1 MSEQWRQVE
10 GSEFVVSDH
19 GNVIGLKPDS
29 LIVPYKNKKGYLKLN
44 IWQHGRRKG
53 VFVHRLVAQAFI
65 PNPDDLPQVNHIDGD
80 KTNNNI
86 SNLEWCDDSYNLA
99 HAHRLGLRTS
109 AGGHN
114 GNSKL
119 RESDVLQIRRLYGKQ
134 GYSSKRLAYIFSVHQ
149 TTIQRAISGKRFWKH
164 V

>member
-1 MSEQWRQVE
+1 MSEQWKQVE

-19 GNVIGLKPDS
+19 GNVIGRKPDT
-29 LIVPYKNKKGYLKLN
+29 LMTCYKNKKGYLKLN

-53 VFVHRLVAQAFI
+53 VFLHRIVAQTFI
-65 PNPDDLPQVNHIDGD
+65 PNPDNLPQVNHKDGN
-80 KTNNNI
+80 KENNQV
-86 SNLEWCDDSYNLA
+86 SNLEWCDDSHNLA
-99 HAHRLGLRTS
+99 HAHASGLRTS
-109 AGGHN
+109 SGNAN

-119 RESDVLQIRRLYGKQ
+119 KDYMVKAIRESYKMGVPTKTMAKIYG
-134 GYSSKRLAYIFSVHQ
+134 VHQ